1 MQIWYRCSPGEDWI
15 ARLDDDLSR
24 PVGTSGDSFRISA
37 LQREDPVCVT
47 LHDWVLAEEFP
58 AWAEVKSMLPE
69 LRSLWHH
76 RNNLSVD
83 DNGTLWRKRS
93 SQSAQLQL
101 LVPKAGREQLFP
113 VLSCIV
119 VRRTFGT
126 DEDAGAVGGS
136 FLLDRYGG

>member
-1 MQIWYRCSPGEDWI
+1 MPVQSGEDWI

-69 LRSLWHH
+69 LRSLWHQ

-83 DNGTLWRKRS
+83 DNGTLWRRRS
-93 SQSAQLQL
+93 SQSAQLQVVGSEGWAENSFSCL
-101 LVPKAGREQLFP
+101 IMHRCLEDIWDGRGHSHGWP
-113 VLSCIV
+113 IV
-119 VRRTFGT
+119 FIGRAWRMM
-126 DEDAGAVGGS
+126 
-136 FLLDRYGG
+136 

>member
-1 MQIWYRCSPGEDWI
+1 M
-15 ARLDDDLSR
+15 
-24 PVGTSGDSFRISA
+24 
-37 LQREDPVCVT
+37 CVT

-76 RNNLSVD
+76 PNNLSSTIMARC
-83 DNGTLWRKRS
+83 G
-93 SQSAQLQL
+93 
-101 LVPKAGREQLFP
+101 GREVPRALSCSCWFRRLAENSTAFP

>member
-1 MQIWYRCSPGEDWI
+1 MI
-15 ARLDDDLSR
+15 SR
-24 PVGTSGDSFRISA
+24 DRSGLRVIHFVSRA

-101 LVPKAGREQLFP
+101 LVPKAGREQLF
-113 VLSCIV
+113 LSYHASLFGGHLDGRGHSHGWPIV
-119 VRRTFGT
+119 FIGRAWRMM
-126 DEDAGAVGGS
+126 
-136 FLLDRYGG
+136 

>member
-1 MQIWYRCSPGEDWI
+1 MQILVPVQSGEDWI
-15 ARLDDDLSR
+15 TRLDDDLSR

-83 DNGTLWRKRS
+83 DNGTLWRK
-93 SQSAQLQL
+93 
-101 LVPKAGREQLFP
+101 
-113 VLSCIV
+113 
-119 VRRTFGT
+119 
-126 DEDAGAVGGS
+126 
-136 FLLDRYGG
+136 